1 MAQHPDLPSQGFPT
15 STIFT
20 LGTEN
25 GIALIRVHTEAD
37 DLHLFVA
44 FIRRND
50 FTIRLHWTNWEPGEE
65 ETVINHNGID
75 VPVDS
80 EEPILSASIRHQRYY
95 HRGPPFHF
103 QPPTE
108 EQSESSGRPPI
119 YTTGPEIL
127 QPEPQS
133 PRHPTLFTT
142 NPDPP
147 SEEPSP
153 LNPAAS
159 TTRLYLGSEQHASTQ
174 TEEEEEH
181 DHSDTTSQ
189 YTDAGLLHQEVLIAI
204 AKAENVEP

>member
-1 MAQHPDLPSQGFPT
+1 MAQHPNLPSEGFPT

-25 GIALIRVHTEAD
+25 GIALVRVHTEAD

-50 FTIRLHWTNWEPGEE
+50 FTVRLHWTNWEPGEE

-108 EQSESSGRPPI
+108 TESSGRPPI
-119 YTTGPEIL
+119 YTTGSEEL
-127 QPEPQS
+127 RPEPQS
-133 PRHPTLFTT
+133 PRHPTLFAV
-142 NPDPP
+142 NPDTP
-147 SEEPSP
+147 SETTGEYHSP
-153 LNPAAS
+153 AID
-159 TTRLYLGSEQHASTQ
+159 TTGLHSSNEQPPET
-174 TEEEEEH
+174 EEEEH

-189 YTDAGLLHQEVLIAI
+189 YTEAGLLHREILIAI
-204 AKAENVEP
+204 AEAENTES

>member
-1 MAQHPDLPSQGFPT
+1 M

-20 LGTEN
+20 PGTEN
-25 GIALIRVHTEAD
+25 GIALVRVHMEAD

-44 FIRRND
+44 FIRCND
-50 FTIRLHWTNWEPGEE
+50 FTIRLHWTNWEPGQE

-80 EEPILSASIRHQRYY
+80 KELILSASIRHQCYY
-95 HRGPPFHF
+95 HCGPPFHF

-108 EQSESSGRPPI
+108 AQSE
-119 YTTGPEIL
+119 PE
-127 QPEPQS
+127 S
-133 PRHPTLFTT
+133 PGHLPLYTT

-153 LNPAAS
+153 LNPATS
-159 TTRLYLGSEQHASTQ
+159 TTGLYPGSKQHAGTQ

-181 DHSDTTSQ
+181 NHSDTTSQ
-189 YTDAGLLHQEVLIAI
+189 YTGCQTTPLGSPPCHC
-204 AKAENVEP
+204 

>member
-1 MAQHPDLPSQGFPT
+1 MEKHPDLPSQGFPT

-25 GIALIRVHTEAD
+25 GIALVRVHTEAD
-37 DLHLFVA
+37 NLHLFIA

-50 FTIRLHWTNWEPGEE
+50 FTVRLHWTNWEPGEE

-80 EEPILSASIRHQRYY
+80 EELILSASIRHQRYY

-103 QPPTE
+103 QPPTDT
-108 EQSESSGRPPI
+108 ESSGRPPV
-119 YTTGPEIL
+119 YPTGSETL
-127 QPEPQS
+127 QSEPQS
-133 PRHPTLFTT
+133 PRHPPLYTT

-147 SEEPSP
+147 LEEPSP

-159 TTRLYLGSEQHASTQ
+159 TTGLYPASKQHASTQ
-174 TEEEEEH
+174 TEEEEEEH
-181 DHSDTTSQ
+181 DHSNTTSQ
-189 YTDAGLLHQEVLIAI
+189 YTDAGLLHQDVLIAI
-204 AKAENVEP
+204 AEAENSEP

>member
-1 MAQHPDLPSQGFPT
+1 MAQHPDLPNQGFPT

-25 GIALIRVHTEAD
+25 GVALVRVHMEAD

-50 FTIRLHWTNWEPGEE
+50 FTVRLHWTNWEPGEE

-80 EEPILSASIRHQRYY
+80 EEPILSASIRQQRYY
-95 HRGPPFHF
+95 HCGPPFHF

-108 EQSESSGRPPI
+108 PESSGRLPI
-119 YTTGPEIL
+119 YTTGSETLRPE
-127 QPEPQS
+127 EPQP
-133 PRHPTLFTT
+133 PRHPTLFAV
-142 NPDPP
+142 NPDTP
-147 SEEPSP
+147 SEYS
-153 LNPAAS
+153 LPAVS
-159 TTRLYLGSEQHASTQ
+159 TAGLYPASEQHASNP

-189 YTDAGLLHQEVLIAI
+189 YTDAGLLQQEVLIAI
-204 AKAENVEP
+204 AEAENSEP

>member
-1 MAQHPDLPSQGFPT
+1 MAQHPNLPNEGFPM

-37 DLHLFVA
+37 DLHLFVT

-50 FTIRLHWTNWEPGEE
+50 FTVRLHWTNWEPGEE
-65 ETVINHNGID
+65 ETIINHNGID

-80 EEPILSASIRHQRYY
+80 EEPILSASIRHQCYY
-95 HRGPPFHF
+95 HQGPPFQF

-108 EQSESSGRPPI
+108 EQPESSGRPPI

-127 QPEPQS
+127 RPEPQS
-133 PRHPTLFTT
+133 PRHLTLFAV
-142 NPDPP
+142 NPDTP
-147 SEEPSP
+147 SEYSLP
-153 LNPAAS
+153 NVIN
-159 TTRLYLGSEQHASTQ
+159 TGVHHTSEQHASNP
-174 TEEEEEH
+174 TEEEEDH

-189 YTDAGLLHQEVLIAI
+189 YTDARLLHWDVLIAI
-204 AKAENVEP
+204 AEAESSEP

>member
-25 GIALIRVHTEAD
+25 GIALVRVHTEAD

-44 FIRRND
+44 FIRCND
-50 FTIRLHWTNWEPGEE
+50 FTVRLHWTNWEPGEE
-65 ETVINHNGID
+65 ETVIHHNGID

-80 EEPILSASIRHQRYY
+80 EEPILSASIRQQQYY
-95 HRGPPFHF
+95 HRGPPFQF

-108 EQSESSGRPPI
+108 TESSGCPPI
-119 YTTGPEIL
+119 YTTGSETL

-133 PRHPTLFTT
+133 PRQPTLFMT
-142 NPDPP
+142 NPDPL

-153 LNPAAS
+153 LNPTAS
-159 TTRLYLGSEQHASTQ
+159 TTGLHPGSEQHAE
-174 TEEEEEH
+174 TEPEE
-181 DHSDTTSQ
+181 DGHSDTTSQ
-189 YTDAGLLHQEVLIAI
+189 YTDAGLLHREVLITI
-204 AKAENVEP
+204 AEAENTEP